1 MKLSYVDVLGDGERH
16 EVAATITTN
25 HSASSYGQPVIVL
38 ESDGEALDI
47 TSWILLNY
55 QIVEATPEELEL
67 LKRVLIVDPRFAA
80 ASLGSIRSEGKA
92 AASRANASKPPKP
105 GKNPRGRPRK
115 VK

>member
-16 EVAATITTN
+16 EVAAQVTTN

-67 LKRVLIVDPRFAA
+67 MKRVLILDPQITAA
-80 ASLGSIRSEGKA
+80 YLGRKGGLSKSDAKKKSSRENGK
-92 AASRANASKPPKP
+92 K
-105 GKNPRGRPRK
+105 GGRPRK
-115 VK
+115 